1 MKELFRIALSA
12 IWSNKMRSLLTML
25 GIIIG
30 ISSVVTIVSI
40 GDGTKA
46 SMNDQLSNLSGNNFQ
61 VYMNYRLDS
70 EVFEKAMITAEDIA
84 ALQTKFQKETLE
96 IAPDSSVS
104 GEVVGN
110 LEQPSATF
118 RGSSSGTLKM
128 SKATIV
134 EGRDLLDEER
144 ANKKNV
150 VVIGE
155 RLAKDLFP
163 GMSAIGQTLFLQMD
177 DTSTGFQIVG
187 VYTQED
193 QRSESYGG
201 FIPIGTAQKI
211 LNQTYYGSLNIYPA
225 EGQSTEVLS
234 TRIVK
239 FLESRHDAEG
249 QNFYMVFSPEA
260 ALATVNDVLGKVTLL
275 IAAIAGIALL
285 VGGIGVMNIML
296 VSVTE
301 RIREIGIR
309 KAIGA
314 KRHHIMIQF
323 LIESVL
329 LTLTGGIIGAALGMG
344 LAAIA
349 CSAMKVPRVISTD
362 AILYASAF
370 SIAIG
375 LFFGIYPAS
384 QAAKLSPIEALRH
397 E

>member
-70 EVFEKAMITAEDIA
+70 EVWDKAMITSEDIA
-84 ALQTKFQKETLE
+84 ALQEKFKAETVE
-96 IAPDSSVS
+96 IAPESRIEGEIVGDLERPGARFS
-104 GEVVGN
+104 G
-110 LEQPSATF
+110 A
-118 RGSSSGTLKM
+118 SSGTLKM

-150 VVIGE
+150 VVVEE

-225 EGQSTEVLS
+225 EGQSTDVLS

-349 CSAMKVPRVISTD
+349 CSVMKVPRVISTD

>member
-46 SMNDQLSNLSGNNFQ
+46 SMNDQLSNLSGNSFQ
-61 VYMNYRLDS
+61 VYMNYNLDS
-70 EVFEKAMITAEDIA
+70 EVYEKAMITAEDIA

-96 IAPDSSVS
+96 IAPDSRIS
-104 GEVVGN
+104 GDVVGN
-110 LEQPSATF
+110 LEQPGATF

-128 SKATIV
+128 SKATII

-150 VVIGE
+150 VVVGE

-163 GMSAIGQTLFLQMD
+163 GMSAIGQTMFLQMD

-201 FIPIGTAQKI
+201 FISIGTAQKI
-211 LNQTYYGSLNIYPA
+211 LNQNAYGSLNIYPA
-225 EGQSTEVLS
+225 EGQSTDVLS
-234 TRIVK
+234 TRVVK

-249 QNFYMVFSPEA
+249 QNFYRVFSSEA

-329 LTLTGGIIGAALGMG
+329 LTLTGGIIGAVLGMG

>member
-1 MKELFRIALSA
+1 MKELFQIALSA

-70 EVFEKAMITAEDIA
+70 EVYEKAMITRDDIA
-84 ALQTKFQKETLE
+84 ALQTKFEKETLE

-110 LEQPSATF
+110 LEQAGATF

-144 ANKKNV
+144 MNKKNV
-150 VVIGE
+150 VVVGE

-163 GMSAIGQTLFLQMD
+163 GQSAIGQTLFLQLD
-177 DTSTGFQIVG
+177 DTSTGFQVVG

-211 LNQTYYGSLNIYPA
+211 LNQTQYGSINIYPA
-225 EGQSTEVLS
+225 EGQSTDVLS

-249 QNFYMVFSPEA
+249 QSFYMVFSPKA
-260 ALATVNDVLGKVTLL
+260 AMASVNDVLSKVTLL

-314 KRHHIMIQF
+314 KRHHILIQF

-329 LTLTGGIIGAALGMG
+329 LTLMGGIIGAVLGMG

-349 CSAMKVPRVISTD
+349 CSVMKVPRVISTD

-375 LFFGIYPAS
+375 LFFGIYPAN

>member
-1 MKELFRIALSA
+1 MKELFQIALSA

-46 SMNDQLSNLSGNNFQ
+46 SMNEELSNLSENVFQ
-61 VYMNYRLDS
+61 VYINYRLDQ
-70 EVFEKAMITAEDIA
+70 EVWEKAMMTKADVD
-84 ALQTKFQKETLE
+84 ALKAKFGDETIE
-96 IAPDSSVS
+96 IAPES
-104 GEVVGN
+104 GIQGEIVGN
-110 LEQPSATF
+110 LEKADASFNGA
-118 RGSSSGTLKM
+118 SSGTMNKFDA
-128 SKATIV
+128 KIV
-134 EGRDLLDEER
+134 DGRDFTQEER
-144 ANKKNV
+144 ADKKNV
-150 VVIGE
+150 VVIE
-155 RLAKDLFP
+155 QRLAQDLFP
-163 GMSAIGQTLFLQMD
+163 GKSAVGETVFLQMD

-187 VYTQED
+187 VYTQKD
-193 QRSESYGG
+193 KRANQYGG
-201 FIPIGTAQKI
+201 FIPIETSQKI
-211 LNQTYYGSLNIYPA
+211 LNQNYYGSLMIYPA
-225 EGQSTEVLS
+225 DGQSIDVLS
-234 TRIVK
+234 TRVVK

-249 QNFYMVFSPEA
+249 LGYYKVFSPEA
-260 ALATVNDVLGKVTLL
+260 ALATVNDVLAKVTLL

-285 VGGIGVMNIML
+285 VGGIGVMDIML

-314 KRHHIMIQF
+314 KRHHIMTQF

-344 LAAIA
+344 FAAIA
-349 CSAMKVPRVISTD
+349 CSLMKVPRVVSVD

-375 LFFGIYPAS
+375 LFFGIYPAN

>member
-1 MKELFRIALSA
+1 MKELFQIALSA

-46 SMNDQLSNLSGNNFQ
+46 SMNDQLSNLSGNNFE
-61 VYMNYRLDS
+61 VYMNYRLDQD
-70 EVFEKAMITAEDIA
+70 VWDKAMITKEDVD
-84 ALQTKFQKETLE
+84 ALQAKFEDETLE
-96 IAPDSSVS
+96 IAPQSGIQ
-104 GEVVGN
+104 GEVIGD
-110 LEQPSATF
+110 LETSNASF
-118 RGSSSGTLKM
+118 NGASSGTLKM
-128 SKATIV
+128 YKATIV
-134 EGRDLLDEER
+134 EGRDFTEEER
-144 ANKKNV
+144 ADRKNV
-150 VVIGE
+150 VVIE
-155 RLAKDLFP
+155 QRLAQDLFP
-163 GMSAIGQTLFLQMD
+163 GKSAVGNTLFLQMD

-193 QRSESYGG
+193 RRASDYGG
-201 FIPIGTAQKI
+201 FIPIGTSQKI
-211 LNQTYYGSLNIYPA
+211 LNQTYYSSVTIYPA
-225 EGQSTEVLS
+225 EGQSIDVLS
-234 TRIVK
+234 TRVVK
-239 FLESRHDAEG
+239 FLEGRHDAEG
-249 QNFYMVFSPEA
+249 QGYYMVFSPEA
-260 ALATVNDVLGKVTLL
+260 ALATVNDVLAKVTLL

-314 KRHHIMIQF
+314 KRHHIMTQF

-329 LTLTGGIIGAALGMG
+329 LTLTGGVIGAALGMG
-344 LAAIA
+344 FAAIA
-349 CSAMKVPRVISTD
+349 CTLMKVPRVVSVD

-375 LFFGIYPAS
+375 LFFGIYPAN

>member
-1 MKELFRIALSA
+1 MKELFQIALSA

-46 SMNDQLSNLSGNNFQ
+46 SMNDRLSGLSGNHFQ
-61 VYMNYRLDS
+61 IYMNYRLDAD
-70 EVFEKAMITAEDIA
+70 VWDKAMLTQGDLD
-84 ALQTKFQKETLE
+84 ALKEKFGEESLE
-96 IAPDSSVS
+96 IAPES
-104 GEVVGN
+104 GIDGDIVGN
-110 LEQPSATF
+110 LDNPQASFSGA
-118 RGSSSGTLKM
+118 SSGTLEM
-128 SKATIV
+128 AKATIV
-134 EGRDLLDEER
+134 EGRDLMEEER
-144 ANKKNV
+144 QERKNV
-150 VVIGE
+150 VVIDQ
-155 RLAKDLFP
+155 RLAADLFP
-163 GMSAIGQTLFLQMD
+163 GESAVGKTVFLQMGE
-177 DTSTGFQIVG
+177 TSTGFQIVG
-187 VYTQED
+187 VYSQED
-193 QRSESYGG
+193 GRSNQYGG

-211 LNQTYYGSLNIYPA
+211 LNQTQYGSVTVYPA
-225 EGQSTEVLS
+225 KGQSIDILS
-234 TRIVK
+234 TRMVK

-249 QNFYMVFSPEA
+249 LEYYRVFSPEA
-260 ALATVNDVLGKVTLL
+260 ALATINDVMGKVTLL

-314 KRHHIMIQF
+314 KRHHIMTQF

-329 LTLTGGIIGAALGMG
+329 LTLTGGVIGAGLGMG
-344 LAAIA
+344 FAAIA
-349 CSAMKVPRVISTD
+349 CTLMGVPRVVSVD

-370 SIAIG
+370 SVAIG